1 MVVGGVLGVVSEIG
15 YQMAPVVNYI
25 MSPSY
30 LNSSSSLF
38 GDGNLYT
45 SMNAKSNE
53 TISIDD
59 FNALS
64 LQYQKYNESSFG
76 LTRSEITFKQLE
88 QFLDYEQDLN
98 LVQDTYHRSIVT
110 MKVNEINQL
119 GCGHNDYYIT
129 GTTGTPLDY
138 NHPCMCNHTGSDY
151 SKFDDN
157 CRYIQ
162 KVYNHIIAIKNQLLA
177 LNSTYIN
184 HFEMTQKKLS
194 QFHPLTKSIVT
205 PLSPLLGANGT
216 FTDLFNCTFMRQDLI
231 DFCDQFSRVF
241 SRTTYQNA
249 MLCICSSIF
258 AYVSVYA
265 ILCAVYR
272 HTAQTRGEKQNIT
285 TNEKIELTRNSS
297 PITPRDSTGKIII
310 ISRFNKL
317 E

>member
-98 LVQDTYHRSIVT
+98 LVQDTYHRSLVT
-110 MKVNEINQL
+110 MKVNEIN
-119 GCGHNDYYIT
+119 
-129 GTTGTPLDY
+129 
-138 NHPCMCNHTGSDY
+138 
-151 SKFDDN
+151 
-157 CRYIQ
+157 
-162 KVYNHIIAIKNQLLA
+162 
-177 LNSTYIN
+177 
-184 HFEMTQKKLS
+184 
-194 QFHPLTKSIVT
+194 
-205 PLSPLLGANGT
+205 
-216 FTDLFNCTFMRQDLI
+216 
-231 DFCDQFSRVF
+231 
-241 SRTTYQNA
+241 
-249 MLCICSSIF
+249 
-258 AYVSVYA
+258 
-265 ILCAVYR
+265 
-272 HTAQTRGEKQNIT
+272 
-285 TNEKIELTRNSS
+285 
-297 PITPRDSTGKIII
+297 
-310 ISRFNKL
+310 
-317 E
+317 

>member
-1 MVVGGVLGVVSEIG
+1 MDDASDVIANNFIKIQDILSKYLTIFLNLIFSFALVISIGVIILLNIYIWKRVYMKKYFIHVMWNLSLFFFFLGMVVGGVLGVVSEIG

-38 GDGNLYT
+38 GDPSSAKYIDTCVNGDGNLYT
-45 SMNAKSNE
+45 AMNAKSNE
-53 TISIDD
+53 TIIIDD
-59 FNALS
+59 FYALS

-76 LTRSEITFKQLE
+76 LIRSEITSRQLD

-98 LVQDTYHRSIVT
+98 LVQDTYHRSRVT

-119 GCGHNDYYIT
+119 GGGHNDYYIT
-129 GTTGTPLDY
+129 GT
-138 NHPCMCNHTGSDY
+138 
-151 SKFDDN
+151 
-157 CRYIQ
+157 
-162 KVYNHIIAIKNQLLA
+162 
-177 LNSTYIN
+177 TYIN

-249 MLCICSSIF
+249 MLCM
-258 AYVSVYA
+258 YM
-265 ILCAVYR
+265 
-272 HTAQTRGEKQNIT
+272 
-285 TNEKIELTRNSS
+285 
-297 PITPRDSTGKIII
+297 
-310 ISRFNKL
+310 
-317 E
+317 

>member
-1 MVVGGVLGVVSEIG
+1 
-15 YQMAPVVNYI
+15 
-25 MSPSY
+25 
-30 LNSSSSLF
+30 
-38 GDGNLYT
+38 
-45 SMNAKSNE
+45 MNAKSNE
-53 TISIDD
+53 TISIDE
-59 FNALS
+59 FYALS

-76 LTRSEITFKQLE
+76 LTRSEITSKQLD

-205 PLSPLLGANGT
+205 PLSPLIGANGT
-216 FTDLFNCTFMRQDLI
+216 FTDLFNCTFMRHSLSI
-231 DFCDQFSRVF
+231 SVISLAESFRVPHIKTLCSVYVVPFSLMSPSMRF
-241 SRTTYQNA
+241 YARCIATRRRLEERSRT
-249 MLCICSSIF
+249 
-258 AYVSVYA
+258 
-265 ILCAVYR
+265 
-272 HTAQTRGEKQNIT
+272 
-285 TNEKIELTRNSS
+285 
-297 PITPRDSTGKIII
+297 
-310 ISRFNKL
+310 
-317 E
+317 